1 MASLTSE
8 ALELAIRQ
16 HGLITTEQL
25 ARCGVGRTT
34 RTGLVRQRLL
44 HHEFKSVFR
53 LPGPRS
59 SLERRCAVLCLAH
72 PSVFVTGA
80 TGGRLRGLRRLP
92 RVAPLTISSLHPL
105 HLSHRGALHRR
116 TTKLIPDDVEVRPDG
131 LRVAE
136 PHRLAFDLAA
146 TLDDRAFRS
155 VIEQMLHEGLVTT
168 SGLARVGQRLV
179 HPTRPGSHR
188 FMRTM
193 AQRSGKAL
201 ESDPEIAVADALLAA
216 AYRWWPRPPGSISR
230 TAAGHGSTCPF
241 RTSGGASRST
251 YTPPT
256 SVSKGRRPTNDATA
270 SATSSD
276 GRSSASP
283 RWTCSIWS
291 TSPPNW
297 PRSSPFGANRSPD
310 RRRRV
315 FRAPTS
321 CTKHPTTPN
330 TRLMGGGGSYS
341 AG

>member
-53 LPGPRS
+53 LPGPQS
-59 SLERRCAVLCLAH
+59 SLEQRCAVLCLAH

-105 HLSHRGALHRR
+105 HLSHRGVLHRR

-193 AQRSGKAL
+193 AQRSGKAF
-201 ESDPEIAVADALLAA
+201 ESDPEIAVADALLARGVPVVA
-216 AYRWWPRPPGSISR
+216 QTTWLDLPNGGRARLDLSVPDVRWGVEVDVHPSHLGIE
-230 TAAGHGSTCPF
+230 G
-241 RTSGGASRST
+241 
-251 YTPPT
+251 
-256 SVSKGRRPTNDATA
+256 TA
-270 SATSSD
+270 SD
-276 GRSSASP
+276 KR
-283 RWTCSIWS
+283 R
-291 TSPPNW
+291 
-297 PRSSPFGANRSPD
+297 D
-310 RRRRV
+310 RQCHLIGWQIERV
-315 FRAPTS
+315 TVLDLLDLEHVAAELAALFAVRCEQVA
-321 CTKHPTTPN
+321 
-330 TRLMGGGGSYS
+330 
-341 AG
+341 